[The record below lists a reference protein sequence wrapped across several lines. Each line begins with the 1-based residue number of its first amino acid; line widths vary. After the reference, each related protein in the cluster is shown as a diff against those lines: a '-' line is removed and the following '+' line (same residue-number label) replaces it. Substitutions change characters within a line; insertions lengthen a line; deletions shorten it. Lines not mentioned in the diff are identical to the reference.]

1 MDYVKNIDLCRC
13 LSLLLVVCT
22 QSVEEFT
29 APVAGEYKLECWG
42 AQGGWAGDKTTPY
55 IFGGKGGYC
64 SGMINLRIAKVLYI
78 VVGGQGTGANSIYG
92 VYGGYNG
99 GGNSGLWRERSTMNG
114 AGGGATHIAS
124 TYGLLSAVNKTDL
137 YLVAGGGGGSA
148 ADFAGGTTLGG
159 FGGGT
164 SGGCGDISPNTDG
177 YYGLGGT
184 QTDGGGYVRGG
195 TYAESRPIPYKGSY
209 GQGGN
214 GNEGAGGGAGLY
226 GGGGAS
232 VWCGGG
238 GGSSYIGSV
247 TSGETKAGN
256 LEMPSPNGGSETGH
270 TGDGVC
276 IVTQVSF

>member
-22 QSVEEFT
+22 QKVEEFT
-29 APVAGEYKLECWG
+29 TPVAGEYKLECWG

-99 GGNSGLWRERSTMNG
+99 GGNSGLWRESTTING

-124 TYGLLSAVNKTDL
+124 TYGLLSSVNKTDL

-148 ADFAGGTTLGG
+148 SNFSGDTTLGG

-164 SGGCGDISPNTDG
+164 SGGRGDISPNTDG

-184 QTDGGGYVRGG
+184 QTDGGGYVCGG
-195 TYAESRPIPYKGSY
+195 TLAVSRPIPYKGSY

>member
-1 MDYVKNIDLCRC
+1 MIAGYFQLI
-13 LSLLLVVCT
+13 CT

-29 APVAGEYKLECWG
+29 APVAGEYKLQCWG
-42 AQGGWAGDKTTPY
+42 AQGGWAGNKTTPY

-64 SGMINLRIAKVLYI
+64 SGMINLRIAEVLYI

-92 VYGGYNG
+92 VNGGYNG
-99 GGNSGLWRERSTMNG
+99 GGNSGLWRDRSTMNG
-114 AGGGATHIAS
+114 AGGGATHISS

-148 ADFAGGTTLGG
+148 SNFSGETTLGG

-238 GGSSYIGSV
+238 GGSSYIGCV

-256 LEMPSPNGGSETGH
+256 LEMPSPNGGTETGH
-270 TGDGVC
+270 SGHGACV
-276 IVTQVSF
+276 IFWILK